1 MKKIVSLFIMTFT
14 LLLLLTSCNDSKNN
28 QPNVYTHADMSEI
41 DFGYTNV
48 EFDNQYHILEITK
61 GLPEGVSVS
70 YTENCFKDI
79 GEHEVTATFT
89 VDENNYHY
97 YPISPITAILNISKR
112 KLRITNSSILL
123 KYNEKVQTIEP
134 IFDGELDGFPVEYDI
149 NYSSEIKEVGHYTA
163 TINLKNNNIY
173 EFDINRDNTI
183 YINVEKKLFD
193 VTFKS
198 EGKQDIVYQV
208 PYGDSLELN
217 KQPFAQEGYTTSW
230 DQDASVLQNI
240 KENKTINVTLTPN
253 EYKVTFNNNLPSEEE
268 LTEEYNITYDSY
280 FENPS
285 NIMKNKTNIGDGYI
299 FKGWS
304 TTRNG
309 EVNFDVNDK
318 FNIANDTTLY
328 AVYDKKFNINNKTI
342 TGINANYI
350 NTNILDIPSKNYT
363 WSYNEVTCTDIERIN
378 TDYSFYAQGCQNVET
393 LIIPSTIQTA
403 YTTNGYSHSPFDSL
417 FKVTNVYYNAKNLTG
432 TSKLFYYVSY
442 NSVAQTTSTLHIG
455 KDVEEMNFNLVSSY
469 FKYIDFSESNSLKV
483 IGEDFFNGTDFGSI
497 NLPTSVTTIKANA
510 FVDNNP
516 STKLTVYYA
525 GTEEDFNKITID
537 SSNSK
542 HYSVVYQNN

>member
-1 MKKIVSLFIMTFT
+1 MKKLLFFI
-14 LLLLLTSCNDSKNN
+14 TSFLILISVVGCSKGDNTPIKHTQAN
-28 QPNVYTHADMSEI
+28 LDEW
-41 DFGYTNV
+41 DFSTRV
-48 EFDNQYHILEITK
+48 FEFDNQYHTLEGTK
-61 GLPEGVSVS
+61 GLPEGISVS
-70 YTENCFKDI
+70 YTQNSFKDI
-79 GEHEVTATFT
+79 GEYEVTATLT
-89 VDENNYHY
+89 DNDNKY
-97 YPISPITAILNISKR
+97 YPISPITASLIITKR
-112 KLRITNSSILL
+112 ELKIENSSINL
-123 KYNEKVQTIEP
+123 KYNENVQTIEP
-134 IFDGELDGFPVEYDI
+134 TFSNELEGFPVEYEI
-149 NYSSEIKEVGHYTA
+149 NYSDEIKEEGNYIA
-163 TINLKNNNIY
+163 TISLSEDSIY
-173 EFDINRDNTI
+173 ELRNNKM
-183 YINVEKKLFD
+183 YITVAKEIFD

-198 EGKQDIVYQV
+198 EGENDIVYKV
-208 PYGDSLELN
+208 PYGENLEN
-217 KQPFAQEGYTTSW
+217 FDDPFAKNGYTTSW
-230 DQDASVLQNI
+230 DQDASILQNI

-318 FNIANDTTLY
+318 FNVANDTTLY
-328 AVYDKKFNINNKTI
+328 AVYDKKFNMNNKTI

-378 TDYSFYAQGCQNVET
+378 MDYSFYAQGCQNVET
-393 LIIPSTIQTA
+393 LIIPSTINTA
-403 YTTNGYSHSPFDSL
+403 YTTMGYSHSPFDSL

-432 TSKLFYYVSY
+432 TSKLFYFVSY

-483 IGEDFFNGTDFGSI
+483 IGEYFFNGTDFGSI
-497 NLPTSVTTIKANA
+497 NLPTSVTTIKSQAL
-510 FVDNNP
+510 VDS
-516 STKLTVYYA
+516 STSKLKIYYA
-525 GTEEDFNKITID
+525 GTEEDFNNITID
-537 SSNSK
+537 SSNNN
-542 HYSVVYQNN
+542 HYTVIYQTN

>member
-14 LLLLLTSCNDSKNN
+14 LLLLLTSCSDSKNN

-89 VDENNYHY
+89 FDEKNYHY

-123 KYNEKVQTIEP
+123 KYNEKIQTIEP

-163 TINLKNNNIY
+163 TINLKNNDIY

-183 YINVEKKLFD
+183 YINVQKELFD

-217 KQPFAQEGYTTSW
+217 K
-230 DQDASVLQNI
+230 
-240 KENKTINVTLTPN
+240 
-253 EYKVTFNNNLPSEEE
+253 
-268 LTEEYNITYDSY
+268 
-280 FENPS
+280 
-285 NIMKNKTNIGDGYI
+285 
-299 FKGWS
+299 
-304 TTRNG
+304 
-309 EVNFDVNDK
+309 
-318 FNIANDTTLY
+318 
-328 AVYDKKFNINNKTI
+328 
-342 TGINANYI
+342 
-350 NTNILDIPSKNYT
+350 
-363 WSYNEVTCTDIERIN
+363 
-378 TDYSFYAQGCQNVET
+378 
-393 LIIPSTIQTA
+393 
-403 YTTNGYSHSPFDSL
+403 
-417 FKVTNVYYNAKNLTG
+417 
-432 TSKLFYYVSY
+432 
-442 NSVAQTTSTLHIG
+442 
-455 KDVEEMNFNLVSSY
+455 
-469 FKYIDFSESNSLKV
+469 
-483 IGEDFFNGTDFGSI
+483 
-497 NLPTSVTTIKANA
+497 
-510 FVDNNP
+510 
-516 STKLTVYYA
+516 
-525 GTEEDFNKITID
+525 
-537 SSNSK
+537 
-542 HYSVVYQNN
+542 